1 MKIINKK
8 AFFDYEILEKIEAGI
23 QLSGPEVKSV
33 KGGHMN
39 FEGAYVRLV
48 GSEAYLVNAQIFPY
62 NNARPPAGGE
72 SYEPRRTRKLLLHKK
87 ELLNLKIK
95 LSQSNLTLV
104 PIECYNKDNFVKL
117 LIGLAKGKKKYE
129 KREAIKRKDL
139 QRNIEEELRGK

>member
-1 MKIINKK
+1 MKILNKR
-8 AFFDYEILEKIEAGI
+8 AFFDYEILDKIEAGI

-39 FEGAYVRLV
+39 FEGAYVRII

-62 NNARPPAGGE
+62 SNARPEG
-72 SYEPRRTRKLLLHKK
+72 YDPRRTRKLLLHKK

-95 LSQSNLTLV
+95 LSQSSLTLV
-104 PIECYNKDNFVKL
+104 PLECYTKENFVKL

-139 QRNIEEELRGK
+139 QRDTETQLRNK